1 MKLSH
6 YNVFLRGKINMDD
19 SLIDM
24 FPFFLVPLPIKQVI
38 QDFDIHFCSL
48 FIQL

>member
-1 MKLSH
+1 
-6 YNVFLRGKINMDD
+6 MDD
-19 SLIDM
+19 SLIDI
-24 FPFFLVPLPIKQVI
+24 FPFLLVPLPIKQVV